1 MALPRRAVARCGTM
15 AGMRAFLALWL
26 PILLA
31 GSAAAQSD
39 QPKAPLRVTTDSVGY
54 CRALAARMAELAPR
68 AEADRRL
75 LAEGRQL
82 CDDGHPR
89 AGIAKLRRALR
100 GAQAPR

>member
-1 MALPRRAVARCGTM
+1 MG
-15 AGMRAFLALWL
+15 GMRAFLALCL
-26 PILLA
+26 PLLLA
-31 GSAAAQSD
+31 GSVAAQS
-39 QPKAPLRVTTDSVGY
+39 PESTPRLRVTSDSVGY
-54 CRALAARMAELAPR
+54 CRALAARMAELPPR

-89 AGIAKLRRALR
+89 AGIARLRRALR